1 MNSQSPEALKEVMR
15 RWLNGEPRQMFTDR
29 WADCDPN
36 DTCWSPTVE
45 YRIKPSKNQRVPL
58 TPADIPPVCWL
69 RTHTDFSRAYLVG
82 LVARLEVAITDYSRN
97 ERVSYD
103 RLFENHW
110 EYSSD
115 RVNWRPCYKEVEQ

>member
-1 MNSQSPEALKEVMR
+1 MTTEQMIEVMTAFTKGVAIEVLR
-15 RWLNGEPRQMFTDR
+15 SNGSWEQTACPI
-29 WADCDPN
+29 WN
-36 DTCWSPTVE
+36 WSHCK
-45 YRIKPSKNQRVPL
+45 YRIKPSKKLVPL

-82 LVARLEVAITDYSRN
+82 LVAQLEVAITDYSRN

-103 RLFENHW
+103 RLFETHW

-115 RVNWRPCYKEVEQ
+115 RVNWRPCCKEVEQ